1 MMLALWVLHFFFL
14 VLHFCHLIQKELNN
28 IIVKFLSF
36 TSTYLEEKSI
46 KMKVRNRSSGLYSA
60 HNYWIPTPPSL

>member
-14 VLHFCHLIQKELNN
+14 VLYFCHLIQKELNN

-36 TSTYLEEKSI
+36 TFTYLEEKSI
-46 KMKVRNRSSGLYSA
+46 KMKG
-60 HNYWIPTPPSL
+60 I